1 MPGKQQQQQNNRTT
15 KRKNLLLRVI
25 FLRIFQ
31 RLRHDGAYETLS
43 VPESKVKTEL
53 KLV

>member
-1 MPGKQQQQQNNRTT
+1 MPGKQQQQNNRTT

-31 RLRHDGAYETLS
+31 RLRHGAYETLS
-43 VPESKVKTEL
+43 VLESKVEPEL

>member
-1 MPGKQQQQQNNRTT
+1 MPGKQQHQQNN
-15 KRKNLLLRVI
+15 KKKNLLLRVI

-43 VPESKVKTEL
+43 VLESKVKPEL